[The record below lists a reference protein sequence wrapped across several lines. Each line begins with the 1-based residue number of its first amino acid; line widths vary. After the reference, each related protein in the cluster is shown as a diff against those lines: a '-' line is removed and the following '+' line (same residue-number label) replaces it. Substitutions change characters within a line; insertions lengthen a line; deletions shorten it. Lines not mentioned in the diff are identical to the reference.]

1 MTHKDCEEWAAMIAQ
16 MQDDPSWH
24 PVYNK
29 KGVRPVSN
37 NEPDIGPNDLEEQIS
52 RLKFRN
58 DVLHKANQKQVDEIH
73 DLRKKVAKLEKDAVD
88 PINIILELDFKSLEI
103 LSIIFIGA

>member
-1 MTHKDCEEWAAMIAQ
+1 MTIMSQKDCEEWAAMIAQ

-37 NEPDIGPNDLEEQIS
+37 NAPDRGPNDLEEQIS

-88 PINIILELDFKSLEI
+88 QFRNKGEM
-103 LSIIFIGA
+103 